1 MYFVRIYRLSTGKE
15 VKNPLQKYSRKMRP
29 LGTPHEEISNAAREV
44 GQRRTRS
51 WQLPHAELANAPQGN
66 RPQSTLRFAIWRTK
80 IVLSLPVSSK
90 SLLANNHSQRETRFK
105 PIFCLQGRKVPQEQK
120 QAARERL
127 PGKNVY
133 KNRRPRWNGDNSK
146 FFILNS

>member
-1 MYFVRIYRLSTGKE
+1 MYFGRIYRLSTGKE
-15 VKNPLQKYSRKMRP
+15 VKNPLQKYSRKMRQ
-29 LGTPHEEISNAAREV
+29 LGTPHEGISNAAREV

-66 RPQSTLRFAIWRTK
+66 RPQNTLRFAIWRMV

-90 SLLANNHSQRETRFK
+90 CLLANNHSQRETQFK

-133 KNRRPRWNGDNSK
+133 KNRRPRRDGDNS
-146 FFILNS
+146 